1 MHKCGFTD
9 HIAHELAA
17 DNERRRQHK
26 VLNALTTRA
35 GPIGAKV
42 FAYARLSEIP
52 VVVHIFQVFF
62 AALLISTQRLPNRKT
77 LCIFELDGSNA
88 TTKRVCGAVV
98 SVELLYLPGKPTRAV

>member
-77 LCIFELDGSNA
+77 LCIFELEDITRTVPTYGNLVHESEF
-88 TTKRVCGAVV
+88 V
-98 SVELLYLPGKPTRAV
+98 STGKT